1 MPLASQYA
9 LTPCQVAWLK
19 DSSSMVPTSVTSATF
34 LMTPSSAGC
43 SSVAVSSSLAGSSV
57 LVSSVVVS
65 AAGSVV
71 VVSAGASV
79 FDAQAT
85 MPRITTARSRA
96 RIFFMFVPPNMFCV
110 CGTSASLLWHSFSVK
125 SRQNRKKL
133 PFHGS
138 FPKFYGSFIY
148 SLARKP

>member
-34 LMTPSSAGC
+34 LMTPSAGC

-85 MPRITTARSRA
+85 MPRTITTARSRA

-110 CGTSASLLWHSFSVK
+110 CGISASLLWHSFSVK